1 MSRVLT
7 FRGSIDAA
15 DNAISKN
22 NRIFSY
28 EASDLTRAWKV
39 KSFYL
44 WPETIRAEIGTAD
57 GQWMLSGSLATDVI
71 GGSTFTSV
79 CTVNDNRQFAWMQ
92 CGYNIRATTN
102 DFINK
107 PTGLEDNKGI
117 VDPDHV
123 INRELYV
130 NLTTVSE
137 STTSPVRRYNYLVV
151 LEEIK
156 ISENEAILQMVK
168 GVAQD
173 IDN

>member
-1 MSRVLT
+1 MSRVLS
-7 FRGSIDAA
+7 FRGAITIA

-22 NRIFSY
+22 NHIFSY
-28 EASDLTRAWKV
+28 EAADLTRAWKV

-44 WPETIRAEIGTAD
+44 WPQTLRAEIGTTD
-57 GQWMLSGSLATDVI
+57 GQWMMSGSLATDVI
-71 GGSTFTSV
+71 GGASFESI
-79 CTVNDNRQFAWMQ
+79 CTVEDNRHFAWMQ
-92 CGYNIRATTN
+92 CGYNIRAGST

-107 PTGLEDNKGI
+107 PTGLEDNRGI

-123 INRELYV
+123 INRDLYV

-137 STTSPVRRYNYLVV
+137 STTGPIRNYNYFVV